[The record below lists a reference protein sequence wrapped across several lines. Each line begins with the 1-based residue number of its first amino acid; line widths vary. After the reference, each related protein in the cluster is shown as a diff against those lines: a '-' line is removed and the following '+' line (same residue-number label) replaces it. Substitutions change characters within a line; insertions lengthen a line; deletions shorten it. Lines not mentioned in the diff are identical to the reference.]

1 MVKCPL
7 FVYDAGAD
15 VNSCTACKDSALH
28 LASFRCTT
36 QNVTDG
42 LSIITLLF
50 EAGTLT
56 YTYIQIIMVSTAT
69 SLLCWPSLLN
79 TIA

>member
-1 MVKCPL
+1 MNYEACMLLATNGKCPF

-56 YTYIQIIMVSTAT
+56 YTHIQIIMV
-69 SLLCWPSLLN
+69 
-79 TIA
+79 